1 MMITSNIYVHLQR
14 PDNGEWVTVGRYTL
28 NRAEAVGDRSTGQF
42 VYAPSYLDAGYPW
55 AIDPINLP
63 RLDNV
68 VYAAPRYEGLNDVLR
83 DISPDAWGKLLIQR
97 ECGLSNT
104 AHEFDYLVHA
114 GNADRWGALTVS
126 KTKNPNPALASSPRL
141 AKLDELLEELQLMA
155 EQKASKHPELRKRL
169 MKTPS
174 LGGARPKATVQDK
187 SDYWLVKPTIATDVT
202 NTALLEYAVMK
213 WGSRAQLQM
222 AECNLYQDRARCA
235 VLVKRFDRSGS
246 QRHMVLSGASL
257 LEAEY
262 PAGRDAPGQNQ
273 ARWSYPLLA
282 QALRRIGVPQEDLN
296 ELFGRMIFNALCGND
311 DDHPRNHAV
320 IWMQQENKW
329 RLSPAFDVVPNMHE
343 LPRQLAMQLSA
354 NRWDIQHDAL
364 MADWRYFGFDSL
376 NQAEHYKNQIM
387 HQVELAAADLESDGL
402 PSEQAQLLRIRMS
415 AVLRQLTHA

>member
-1 MMITSNIYVHLQR
+1 MMITSSVYVHLQR
-14 PDNGEWVTVGRYTL
+14 PDNSEWVTVGRYTL
-28 NRAEAVGDRSTGQF
+28 NRAESVGERSIGQF
-42 VYAPSYLDAGYPW
+42 IYAPSYLDAAYPW
-55 AIDPINLP
+55 VIDPINLP
-63 RLDNV
+63 RLDQV
-68 VYAAPRYEGLNDVLR
+68 IYAAPRYEGLTDVLR

-97 ECGLSNT
+97 EYNLTNT

-114 GNADRWGALTVS
+114 SNADRWGALTVS
-126 KTKNPNPALASSPRL
+126 KFRNPNPALASSPKL
-141 AKLDELLEELQLMA
+141 ARLDELLEELQLMA

-213 WGSRAQLQM
+213 WGARAQLNM
-222 AECNLYQDRARCA
+222 AECNLYQDHTRCA
-235 VLVKRFDRSGS
+235 VLIKRFDRIGS

-257 LEAEY
+257 LETEY
-262 PAGRDAPGQNQ
+262 PTGRDARGQNQ

-282 QALRRIGVPQEDLN
+282 QALRRIGVPQVDLN

-320 IWMQQENKW
+320 IWKQQESKW
-329 RLSPAFDVVPNMHE
+329 RLSPAFDVVPNMNE

-354 NRWDIQHDAL
+354 NRWDIKQDAL
-364 MADWRYFGFDSL
+364 LADWRYFGFDSL
-376 NQAEHYKNQIM
+376 SLTEVYRNQVM
-387 HQVELAAADLESDGL
+387 HQIELAAGDLESDGL
-402 PSEQAQLLRIRMS
+402 SSEQAQLLRTRMS
-415 AVLRQLTHA
+415 TMIRQLTQD